1 MPQAIEIPKFI
12 EATDDLFV
20 YGQAGGVAQ
29 QGATTMAMIQEFMR
43 NNSDVL
49 KCFVQ
54 ILWQPQKKYAL
65 NQIVWSPGMPQ
76 NMQAIV
82 TKAGTTGANEP
93 TWNTVVG
100 GSTTDGS
107 VTYKMVKI
115 APSALPADG
124 GTADTAA
131 NANKLGGQLP
141 SYYATAANLALKA
154 NIANPTFTGV
164 PKAPTATAGTKNT
177 QIATTAFVANAI
189 AAISSQGK
197 IVAYNLAQNGYVKWD
212 IGLILQWGN
221 FVWPVS
227 QYYADVKC
235 PIAFNSC
242 LCAVCTDVLYEKT
255 DGNASIGYTYASWNI
270 RASTTTTIRYI
281 VNSAP
286 VAADS
291 FAWFGVFR

>member
-54 ILWQPQKKYAL
+54 ILWQPQKEYAL

-82 TKAGTTGANEP
+82 TTAGTTGANEP

-107 VTYKMVKI
+107 VTYKMVEI

-124 GTADTAA
+124 GTADTAE

-141 SYYATAANLALKA
+141 SYYATAANLNLKA
-154 NIANPTFTGV
+154 NIASPTFTGV
-164 PKAPTATAGTKNT
+164 PKAPTAAKGTNTT
-177 QIATTAFVANAI
+177 QIATTAFVMAAI
-189 AAISSQGK
+189 SAISSQGK
-197 IVAYNLAQNGYVKWD
+197 IVSYSLAQNGYIKWD
-212 IGLILQWGN
+212 IGFILQWGFKQSAGQTTSIDFPIPFTTN
-221 FVWPVS
+221 DYTIVVCQGMNVTNEWGAN
-227 QYYADVKC
+227 YYVLVGTKQLNSINAFTTAPYSNGGNVVFW
-235 PIAFNSC
+235 IALNS
-242 LCAVCTDVLYEKT
+242 
-255 DGNASIGYTYASWNI
+255 
-270 RASTTTTIRYI
+270 
-281 VNSAP
+281 
-286 VAADS
+286 
-291 FAWFGVFR
+291 

>member
-54 ILWQPQKKYAL
+54 ILWQPQKEYAL

-82 TKAGTTGANEP
+82 TTAGTTGASEP

-107 VTYKMVKI
+107 VTYKMVEI

-124 GTADTAA
+124 GTADTAE

-141 SYYATAANLALKA
+141 SYYATAANLNLKA
-154 NIANPTFTGV
+154 NIASPTFTGS
-164 PKAPTATAGTKNT
+164 PKAPTAARGTNNT
-177 QIATTAFVANAI
+177 QIATTAFVMAAVN
-189 AAISSQGK
+189 AISSQGK
-197 IVAYNLAQNGYVKWD
+197 IVSYSPAQNGYIKWD
-212 IGLILQWGN
+212 IGSILQWGYLN
-221 FVWPVS
+221 GTPSVTF
-227 QYYADVKC
+227 
-235 PIAFNSC
+235 PIAFDSAAYAFAVASNVDSVSATAGNITNVSKTGAKIVVGEYTGWYIC
-242 LCAVCTDVLYEKT
+242 L
-255 DGNASIGYTYASWNI
+255 G
-270 RASTTTTIRYI
+270 R
-281 VNSAP
+281 
-286 VAADS
+286 
-291 FAWFGVFR
+291 

>member
-54 ILWQPQKKYAL
+54 ILWQPQKEYAL

-82 TKAGTTGANEP
+82 TTAGTTGANEP

-107 VTYKMVKI
+107 VTYKMVEI

-124 GTADTAA
+124 GTADTAE

-141 SYYATAANLALKA
+141 SYYATAANLNLKA
-154 NIANPTFTGV
+154 NIASPTFTGS
-164 PKAPTATAGTKNT
+164 PKAPTAAKGTNNT
-177 QIATTAFVANAI
+177 QIATTAFVMAAVN
-189 AAISSQGK
+189 AISSQGK
-197 IVAYNLAQNGYVKWD
+197 IVSYSLAQNGYIKWD
-212 IGLILQWGN
+212 IGFILQWGHKN
-221 FVWPVS
+221 SEGQSTTITF
-227 QYYADVKC
+227 
-235 PIAFNSC
+235 PIAFSDIKYTIIICQGMNFIGEWGSNYYVEYNNK
-242 LCAVCTDVLYEKT
+242 AKNYVKT
-255 DGNASIGYTYASWNI
+255 FTAAPHSNGGNT
-270 RASTTTTIRYI
+270 
-281 VNSAP
+281 
-286 VAADS
+286 
-291 FAWFGVFR
+291 VFWIALKS

>member
-54 ILWQPQKKYAL
+54 ILWQPQKEYAL

-82 TKAGTTGANEP
+82 TTAGTTGANEP

-107 VTYKMVKI
+107 VTYKMVEI

-124 GTADTAA
+124 GTADTAE

-154 NIANPTFTGV
+154 NIASPTFTGS
-164 PKAPTATAGTKNT
+164 PKAPTAAQGTNNT
-177 QIATTAFVANAI
+177 QIATTAFVMAAVN
-189 AAISSQGK
+189 AISSQGK
-197 IVAYNLAQNGYVKWD
+197 IVSYSLAQNGYVKWD
-212 IGLILQWGN
+212 IGFILQWGY
-221 FVWPVS
+221 PAISS
-227 QYYADVKC
+227 QYITITF
-235 PIAFNSC
+235 PISFQSFYSLSAATYGFNAIQNFRTYERTMQTIKVAISAS
-242 LCAVCTDVLYEKT
+242 LNGAYLMYVCAGK
-255 DGNASIGYTYASWNI
+255 
-270 RASTTTTIRYI
+270 
-281 VNSAP
+281 
-286 VAADS
+286 
-291 FAWFGVFR
+291 

>member
-54 ILWQPQKKYAL
+54 ILWQPQKEYAL

-82 TKAGTTGANEP
+82 TTAGTTGANEP

-107 VTYKMVKI
+107 VTYKMVEI

-124 GTADTAA
+124 GTADTAE

-141 SYYATAANLALKA
+141 SYYATAANLNLKA
-154 NIANPTFTGV
+154 NIANPTFTGT
-164 PKAPTATAGTKNT
+164 PKAPTAAQGTNNT
-177 QIATTAFVANAI
+177 QIATTAFVMAAVN
-189 AAISSQGK
+189 AISSQGK
-197 IVAYNLAQNGYVKWD
+197 IVSYILAQNGYIKWD
-212 IGLILQWGN
+212 IGFILQWGAKLSCTRGGTKTIS
-221 FVWPVS
+221 F
-227 QYYADVKC
+227 
-235 PIAFNSC
+235 PIAFSTCFTVIGQDNGSENGQDNSI
-242 LCAVCTDVLYEKT
+242 VRSFS
-255 DGNASIGYTYASWNI
+255 ASSFSWYSG
-270 RASTTTTIRYI
+270 ATTTM
-281 VNSAP
+281 NF
-286 VAADS
+286 VAI
-291 FAWFGVFR
+291 GK

>member
-54 ILWQPQKKYAL
+54 ILWQPQKEYAL

-82 TKAGTTGANEP
+82 TTAGTTGANEP

-107 VTYKMVKI
+107 VTYKMVEI

-124 GTADTAA
+124 GTADTAE

-141 SYYATAANLALKA
+141 SYYATAANLNLKA
-154 NIANPTFTGV
+154 NIDSPTFTGS
-164 PKAPTATAGTKNT
+164 PKAPTAAKGTNNT
-177 QIATTAFVANAI
+177 QIATTAFVMAAVN
-189 AAISSQGK
+189 AISSQGK
-197 IVAYNLAQNGYVKWD
+197 IVSYSLAQNGYIKLD
-212 IGLILQWGN
+212 IGFILQWGLYSSTTAGN
-221 FVWPVS
+221 KRISFPVS
-227 QYYADVKC
+227 
-235 PIAFNSC
+235 F
-242 LCAVCTDVLYEKT
+242 
-255 DGNASIGYTYASWNI
+255 ASIFTVVLTKGGTFGDSPAFPYLKADNVTASKFETSTY
-270 RASTTTTIRYI
+270 STIPTVRWIALGT
-281 VNSAP
+281 A
-286 VAADS
+286 
-291 FAWFGVFR
+291 

>member
-54 ILWQPQKKYAL
+54 ILWQPQKEYAL

-82 TKAGTTGANEP
+82 TTAGTTGANEP

-107 VTYKMVKI
+107 VTYKMVEI

-124 GTADTAA
+124 GTADTAE

-141 SYYATAANLALKA
+141 SYYATAANLNLKA
-154 NIANPTFTGV
+154 NIASPTFTGS
-164 PKAPTATAGTKNT
+164 PKAPTAAKGTNNT
-177 QIATTAFVANAI
+177 QIATTAFVMAAVN
-189 AAISSQGK
+189 AISSQGK
-197 IVAYNLAQNGYVKWD
+197 IVSYSLAQNGYIKWD
-212 IGLILQWGN
+212 IGFILQWGRLTTN
-221 FVWPVS
+221 NTGNITFPLS
-227 QYYADVKC
+227 FSSFCAIALSTQSTYGSDVGQSWMTYWTLNLKGFTC
-235 PIAFNSC
+235 EPYDASNNAGKSFIA
-242 LCAVCTDVLYEKT
+242 
-255 DGNASIGYTYASWNI
+255 IGK
-270 RASTTTTIRYI
+270 
-281 VNSAP
+281 
-286 VAADS
+286 
-291 FAWFGVFR
+291 

>member
-54 ILWQPQKKYAL
+54 ILWQPQKEYAL

-82 TKAGTTGANEP
+82 TTAGTTGANEP

-107 VTYKMVKI
+107 VTYKMVEI

-124 GTADTAA
+124 GTADTAE

-141 SYYATAANLALKA
+141 SYYATAANLNLKA
-154 NIANPTFTGV
+154 NIASPTFTGS
-164 PKAPTATAGTKNT
+164 PKAPTAAKGTNNT
-177 QIATTAFVANAI
+177 QIATTAFVMAAVN
-189 AAISSQGK
+189 AISSQGK
-197 IVAYNLAQNGYVKWD
+197 IVSYSLAQNGYIKWD
-212 IGLILQWGN
+212 IGFILQWGYYN
-221 FVWPVS
+221 GFANTGITINLNLSFSHTNYAVLSSGTIASNS
-227 QYYADVKC
+227 QAITKSRNRFIC
-235 PIAFNSC
+235 AGSTWSNSQC
-242 LCAVCTDVLYEKT
+242 NYF
-255 DGNASIGYTYASWNI
+255 YW
-270 RASTTTTIRYI
+270 
-281 VNSAP
+281 
-286 VAADS
+286 AAL
-291 FAWFGVFR
+291 G

>member
-1 MPQAIEIPKFI
+1 MPSTAIEVPKFI
-12 EATDDLFV
+12 PATDDLFI

-54 ILWQPQKKYAL
+54 ILWQPQKEYAL

-82 TKAGTTGANEP
+82 TTAGTTGVNEP

-107 VTYKMVKI
+107 VTYKMVEI

-124 GTADTAA
+124 GTADTAE

-141 SYYATAANLALKA
+141 SYYATAANLNLKA
-154 NIANPTFTGV
+154 NIASPTFTGS
-164 PKAPTATAGTKNT
+164 PKAPTAARGTNNT
-177 QIATTAFVANAI
+177 QIATTAFVMAAVN
-189 AAISSQGK
+189 AISSQGK
-197 IVAYNLAQNGYVKWD
+197 IVSYSLAQNGYVKWD
-212 IGLILQWGN
+212 IGLILQWGYVTGGTLGN
-221 FVWPVS
+221 KTVTL
-227 QYYADVKC
+227 
-235 PIAFNSC
+235 PITAPSN
-242 LCAVCTDVLYEKT
+242 
-255 DGNASIGYTYASWNI
+255 
-270 RASTTTTIRYI
+270 I
-281 VNSAP
+281 VNVHNTHATTSAGSSAGDNNDC
-286 VAADS
+286 VVVLSNSQISVRTDHSVKNAY
-291 FAWFGVFR
+291 WLVLCY

>member
-54 ILWQPQKKYAL
+54 ILWQPQKEYAL

-82 TKAGTTGANEP
+82 TTAGTTGANEP

-107 VTYKMVKI
+107 VTYKMVEI

-124 GTADTAA
+124 GTADTAE

-154 NIANPTFTGV
+154 NIASPTFTGS
-164 PKAPTATAGTKNT
+164 PKAPTAAEGTNNT
-177 QIATTAFVANAI
+177 QIATTAFVMAAI
-189 AAISSQGK
+189 SAISSQGK
-197 IVAYNLAQNGYVKWD
+197 IVSYSLAQNGYLKWD
-212 IGLILQWGN
+212 IGFVLQWGYQSKN
-221 FVWPVS
+221 NITVTFPVS
-227 QYYADVKC
+227 FTAAAYSINATIAD
-235 PIAFNSC
+235 
-242 LCAVCTDVLYEKT
+242 TY
-255 DGNASIGYTYASWNI
+255 GNA
-270 RASTTTTIRYI
+270 RASAENVTKSSFLLVCRDSGGYAISSVPVYW
-281 VNSAP
+281 SAI
-286 VAADS
+286 
-291 FAWFGVFR
+291 GN

>member
-54 ILWQPQKKYAL
+54 ILWQPQKEYAL

-82 TKAGTTGANEP
+82 TTAGTTGANEP

-107 VTYKMVKI
+107 VTYKMVEI

-124 GTADTAA
+124 GTADTAE

-154 NIANPTFTGV
+154 NIASPTFTGS
-164 PKAPTATAGTKNT
+164 PKAPTAAQGTNNT
-177 QIATTAFVANAI
+177 QIATTAFVMAAVN
-189 AAISSQGK
+189 AISSQGK
-197 IVAYNLAQNGYVKWD
+197 IVSYSLAQNGYIKWD
-212 IGLILQWGN
+212 IGFVLQWGAYNSQNQRPTIN
-221 FVWPVS
+221 FPISFATIFSIAVS
-227 QYYADVKC
+227 NGGNNTTRLQGDCNAYN
-235 PIAFNSC
+235 ITNSGFN
-242 LCAVCTDVLYEKT
+242 V
-255 DGNASIGYTYASWNI
+255 YTVGD
-270 RASTTTTIRYI
+270 RFRYI
-281 VNSAP
+281 AT
-286 VAADS
+286 
-291 FAWFGVFR
+291 GR

>member
-54 ILWQPQKKYAL
+54 ILWQPQKEYAL

-82 TKAGTTGANEP
+82 TTAGTTGANEP

-107 VTYKMVKI
+107 VTYKMVEI

-124 GTADTAA
+124 GTADTAE

-141 SYYATAANLALKA
+141 SYYATAANLNLKA
-154 NIANPTFTGV
+154 NIASPTFTGV
-164 PKAPTATAGTKNT
+164 PKAPTAAKGTNNT
-177 QIATTAFVANAI
+177 QIATTAFVMAAI
-189 AAISSQGK
+189 SAISSQGK
-197 IVAYNLAQNGYVKWD
+197 IVSYSLAQNGYIKWD
-212 IGLILQWGN
+212 IGFILQWVKVANSGAKYDQTITWPLAFTNTNYAFVLAPTPDFENVITSGVWRITAKNTNNFIVRLLEQGGLYAIACGN
-221 FVWPVS
+221 
-227 QYYADVKC
+227 
-235 PIAFNSC
+235 
-242 LCAVCTDVLYEKT
+242 
-255 DGNASIGYTYASWNI
+255 
-270 RASTTTTIRYI
+270 
-281 VNSAP
+281 
-286 VAADS
+286 
-291 FAWFGVFR
+291 

>member
-54 ILWQPQKKYAL
+54 ILWQPQKEYAL

-82 TKAGTTGANEP
+82 TTAGTTGANEP

-107 VTYKMVKI
+107 VTYKMVEI

-124 GTADTAA
+124 GTADTAE

-141 SYYATAANLALKA
+141 SYYATAANLNLKA
-154 NIANPTFTGV
+154 NIASPTFTGS
-164 PKAPTATAGTKNT
+164 PKAPTAAQGTNNT
-177 QIATTAFVANAI
+177 QIATTAFVMAAVN
-189 AAISSQGK
+189 AISSQGK
-197 IVAYNLAQNGYVKWD
+197 IVSYSLAQNGYIKWD
-212 IGLILQWGN
+212 IGFILKQWGAVTKRN
-221 FVWPVS
+221 ERFTF
-227 QYYADVKC
+227 
-235 PIAFNSC
+235 PISFSNTNYKLNISPIGSWSN
-242 LCAVCTDVLYEKT
+242 DFY
-255 DGNASIGYTYASWNI
+255 NWRIASITQNSLTIDISDDINTPSSIHIYAVGW
-270 RASTTTTIRYI
+270 
-281 VNSAP
+281 
-286 VAADS
+286 
-291 FAWFGVFR
+291 

>member
-54 ILWQPQKKYAL
+54 ILWQPQKEYAL

-82 TKAGTTGANEP
+82 TTAGTTGANEP

-107 VTYKMVKI
+107 VTYKMVEI
-115 APSALPADG
+115 APAKLPADG
-124 GTADTAA
+124 GTADTAE

-141 SYYATAANLALKA
+141 SYYATAANLNLKA
-154 NIANPTFTGV
+154 NIASPALTGTPT
-164 PKAPTATAGTKNT
+164 APTAAQGTNNT
-177 QIATTAFVANAI
+177 QIATTAFVMAAVN
-189 AAISSQGK
+189 AISSQGK
-197 IVAYNLAQNGYVKWD
+197 IVSYSLAQNGYIKWD
-212 IGLILQWGN
+212 IGFILQWGSFPAAN
-221 FVWPVS
+221 
-227 QYYADVKC
+227 
-235 PIAFNSC
+235 
-242 LCAVCTDVLYEKT
+242 
-255 DGNASIGYTYASWNI
+255 GNTITVTYAI
-270 RASTTTTIRYI
+270 TFATTTYALI
-281 VNSAP
+281 VSGCINNSAVTRQTNAWQTTDTNVGDSSK
-286 VAADS
+286 VAGWYIAV
-291 FAWFGVFR
+291 GK

>member
-1 MPQAIEIPKFI
+1 MPQAIKIPKFI

-54 ILWQPQKKYAL
+54 ILWQPQKEYAL

-82 TKAGTTGANEP
+82 TTAGTTGANEP

-107 VTYKMVKI
+107 VTYKMVEI

-124 GTADTAA
+124 GTADTAE

-154 NIANPTFTGV
+154 NIASPTFTGT
-164 PKAPTATAGTKNT
+164 PKAPTAAKGTNNT
-177 QIATTAFVANAI
+177 QIATTAFVMAAVN
-189 AAISSQGK
+189 AISSQGK
-197 IVAYNLAQNGYVKWD
+197 IVSYSLAQNGYIKWD
-212 IGLILQWGN
+212 IGFILQWGLVLKN
-221 FVWPVS
+221 SSTLTITLPLSLGNSNYKVFTQQNPRNGFESGWANTQYPQTQNNNSFIIKTPYGETANNMYIYWFV
-227 QYYADVKC
+227 
-235 PIAFNSC
+235 IAF
-242 LCAVCTDVLYEKT
+242 
-255 DGNASIGYTYASWNI
+255 
-270 RASTTTTIRYI
+270 
-281 VNSAP
+281 
-286 VAADS
+286 
-291 FAWFGVFR
+291 

>member
-54 ILWQPQKKYAL
+54 ILWQPQKEYAL

-82 TKAGTTGANEP
+82 TTAGTTGANEP

-107 VTYKMVKI
+107 VTYKMVEI

-124 GTADTAA
+124 GTADTAE

-141 SYYATAANLALKA
+141 SYYATAANLNLKA
-154 NIANPTFTGV
+154 NIASPTFTGV
-164 PKAPTATAGTKNT
+164 PKAPTAAQGTNNT
-177 QIATTAFVANAI
+177 QIATTAFVMAAVN
-189 AAISSQGK
+189 AISSQGK
-197 IVAYNLAQNGYVKWD
+197 IVSYSLAQNGYIKWD
-212 IGLILQWGN
+212 IGFILQWGQN
-221 FVWPVS
+221 AGSNSGTTVKFPIS
-227 QYYADVKC
+227 FATATYAVLC
-235 PIAFNSC
+235 TSIGTNSFIE
-242 LCAVCTDVLYEKT
+242 CAVNNITVSKFKCYQLN
-255 DGNASIGYTYASWNI
+255 NANVKWIAVGK
-270 RASTTTTIRYI
+270 
-281 VNSAP
+281 
-286 VAADS
+286 
-291 FAWFGVFR
+291 

>member
-54 ILWQPQKKYAL
+54 ILWQPQKEYAL
-65 NQIVWSPGMPQ
+65 NQIVWSPGMSQ

-82 TKAGTTGANEP
+82 TTAGTTGANEP

-107 VTYKMVKI
+107 VTYKMVEI

-124 GTADTAA
+124 GTADTAE

-141 SYYATAANLALKA
+141 SYYATAANLNLKA
-154 NIANPTFTGV
+154 NIASPTFTGV
-164 PKAPTATAGTKNT
+164 PKAPTAAKGTNNT
-177 QIATTAFVANAI
+177 QIATTAFVMAAI
-189 AAISSQGK
+189 SAISSQGK
-197 IVAYNLAQNGYVKWD
+197 IVSYSLAQNGYVKWD
-212 IGLILQWGN
+212 IGFILQWGTVACRLAHATATFN
-221 FVWPVS
+221 F
-227 QYYADVKC
+227 
-235 PIAFNSC
+235 PISFSNTCFVA
-242 LCAVCTDVLYEKT
+242 LATPT
-255 DGNASIGYTYASWNI
+255 GYPSGGVGTYAISS
-270 RASTTTTIRYI
+270 RSTSRLTIYGDYSDR
-281 VNSAP
+281 
-286 VAADS
+286 AADS
-291 FAWFGVFR
+291 NALIIAFGK